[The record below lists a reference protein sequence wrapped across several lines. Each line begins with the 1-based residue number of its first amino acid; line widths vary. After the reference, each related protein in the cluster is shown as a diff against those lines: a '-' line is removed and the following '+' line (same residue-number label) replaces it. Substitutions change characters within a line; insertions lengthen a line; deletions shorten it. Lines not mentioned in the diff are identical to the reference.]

1 MNLRGFEPS
10 TGRDWEWGVG
20 AAIEGALPHAA
31 EEEEI
36 EEVEYAEDDENGA
49 EFVAEEFDEGTA
61 GLNLEFGAEGGDDP
75 TEVEEVEADDE
86 EVVVDG
92 VGEGVV
98 AVEGVDEEGSA
109 VAVEGTGDQDGE

>member
-1 MNLRGFEPS
+1 VNLRGFEPS
-10 TGRDWEWGVG
+10 TGRGREWGVG

-49 EFVAEEFDEGTA
+49 DFVAEEFDEGTA
-61 GLNLEFGAEGGDDP
+61 GLDLEFGAEGGDDP

-86 EVVVDG
+86 EVVDG

-109 VAVEGTGDQDGE
+109 VAVEGTGDPDGE